1 MISLVI
7 KEKIENK
14 FNSPIRYS
22 KDCDLLAAAI
32 SLETRSKISGST
44 IKRLFGII
52 PTKHNPSLY
61 TLDVLSTYLGYA
73 NYDELINELRTHL
86 EPLRSNLKELNSNEI
101 TPRLKFKV
109 SYDKKFYITIERLD
123 NQSLCISESNDSRWK
138 KDDLIEFKR
147 ILINYPLFID
157 NYIRLGVTK
166 GEVILGKVLGVR
178 TIENV
183 TELITM

>member
-32 SLETRSKISGST
+32 SNETRSKISGST
-44 IKRLFGII
+44 LKRLFGII

-61 TLDVLSTYLGYA
+61 TLDVLSNYLGYA
-73 NYDELINELRTHL
+73 NYDELINEFRTHL
-86 EPLRSNLKELNSNEI
+86 EPLRSNLKELNSHEI

-109 SYDKKFYITIERLD
+109 SYDKKHFMTLERLD
-123 NQSLCISESNDSRWK
+123 NQALRISESNDARWK
-138 KDDLIEFKR
+138 KNDLVEFKR

-166 GEVILGKVLGVR
+166 GEVIVGKVLGVR

-183 TELITM
+183 T

>member
-61 TLDVLSTYLGYA
+61 TLDVISVYLGYA
-73 NYDELINELRTHL
+73 NYDELINEFRTHL
-86 EPLRSNLKELNSNEI
+86 EPLRSNLKELNSHDI
-101 TPRLKFKV
+101 TSRLKFKV
-109 SYDKKFYITIERLD
+109 SYDKNFHFTIERIE
-123 NQSLCISESNDSRWK
+123 NQAICIIDSNDSRWK
-138 KDDLIEFKR
+138 KGDHLEFKR
-147 ILINYPLFID
+147 IMINYPIFIE
-157 NYIRLGVTK
+157 NYIRQGISK
-166 GEVILGKVLGVR
+166 GESIAGKILGVR

-183 TELITM
+183 TE